1 MKGELTQAEVAKKIT
16 ELLAKKGV
24 SRGVWSIKRSTL
36 NLLVR
41 GRVIEFLIPRRPTY
55 DNTQVLLRDIGGAV
69 DEIVHAKKLRQQID
83 LEEAIAAAP

>member
-1 MKGELTQAEVAKKIT
+1 MKGEITQAEVSKKIT
-16 ELLAKKGV
+16 ELLDKKGV

-41 GRVIEFLIPRRPTY
+41 GRVIEFPIPGRPTY
-55 DNTQVLLRDIGGAV
+55 NNMHVLLRDIGGAAE
-69 DEIVHAKKLRQQID
+69 EIVHAKKARQQID